1 MFPKQARISSAAVRV
16 AAGDA
21 NAQLQFVMVELD
33 ARGSQKQV
41 WRSAGRPADQSGV
54 IIEFPLTGFSIHPG
68 RVYLIGVQVHGGTNG
83 VAVVG
88 SAEHDPYISWDVPDG
103 FLSASNNKFP
113 GYRELASQG
122 SDPGSPTIGS
132 LEPATIAPLVA
143 LKFSA
148 PTA

>member
-1 MFPKQARISSAAVRV
+1 
-16 AAGDA
+16 
-21 NAQLQFVMVELD
+21 MVELD
-33 ARGSQKQV
+33 ARGRQKQV

-54 IIEFPLTGFSIHPG
+54 VIEFPLSEFSVHPG
-68 RVYLIGVQVHGGTNG
+68 RVYLVGVQVHGGNNG

-88 SAEHDPYISWDVPDG
+88 SAEHDPYISWNVPDG
-103 FLSASNNKFP
+103 FLSASNNRFP
-113 GYRELASQG
+113 GYRESASQG
-122 SDPGSPTIGS
+122 SAYDSPTIGG